1 MRWLQNNRERQRY
14 YLLPGM
20 GEGSVRRKRRM
31 MLWWGITTGLIIS
44 AILAAMLYIFNR
56 K

>member
-1 MRWLQNNRERQRY
+1 
-14 YLLPGM
+14 
-20 GEGSVRRKRRM
+20 M

-44 AILAAMLYIFNR
+44 AILAAVLYMSNR